1 MKLLREIRPGTAVVV
16 YGTLREMLRGNEDIL
31 FDSMSLV
38 TATQNQPFTPP
49 SNDTERD
56 QKLLEIQTKLQTA
69 QLHSNRGTASL
80 KFMRE
85 VARRTREQAGR
96 LPGNVVDGVINAIHF
111 DVPGKDA
118 TVELTSN
125 LNWQISWTIKHRA
138 LDDVEKISLDVFDA
152 EVKEIVP
159 GYVVEYANTAILAYR
174 QSMNATSAAL
184 LSIALEA
191 TLRDVL
197 SNRGYSYVAGALP
210 VDRFKY
216 TEADVSVGG
225 SAYSVTFRDPNL
237 KPPAEFLTSSGGQ
250 ASVEI
255 SLRRYLN
262 ARNDGR
268 IDLYVLAPPCLI
280 DHWSPSD
287 VEQPANL
294 KSIGGLGHALR
305 IAREVEKFLQ
315 PSKLPIELDDV
326 LLSVRNNLIHLSE
339 DTLDARLNLAG
350 EDNRPMTLRQFL
362 DDPWTMSSFVSTV
375 VRFINDSYVELKI
388 ATP

>member
-31 FDSMSLV
+31 FDSMSLA
-38 TATQNQPFTPP
+38 TATQNQPFAPP

-69 QLHSNRGTASL
+69 QLHSNRGTVSL

-159 GYVVEYANTAILAYR
+159 GYVVEYANTAILDYR

-197 SNRGYSYVAGALP
+197 STRGYSYVAGALP

-216 TEADVSVGG
+216 TEADVSVAGTT
-225 SAYSVTFRDPNL
+225 YSITFRDPNL
-237 KPPAEFLTSSGGQ
+237 KPPAEFHTSSGGQ
-250 ASVEI
+250 ASVQI

-268 IDLYVLAPPCLI
+268 VDLYVLAPPCLI

-294 KSIGGLGHALR
+294 KSIGGLGQALR
-305 IAREVEKFLQ
+305 IAREVEKFLR

-388 ATP
+388 AAP

>member
-31 FDSMSLV
+31 FDSMSLA
-38 TATQNQPFTPP
+38 TATQNQPFAPP
-49 SNDTERD
+49 ANDTERD

-159 GYVVEYANTAILAYR
+159 DYVVEYANTAILAYR

-216 TEADVSVGG
+216 TEADVSVAGTT
-225 SAYSVTFRDPNL
+225 YSITFRDPNL
-237 KPPAEFLTSSGGQ
+237 KPPTEFHTSSGGQ
-250 ASVEI
+250 ASVQI

-268 IDLYVLAPPCLI
+268 VDLYVLAPPCLI

-294 KSIGGLGHALR
+294 KSIGGLGQALR
-305 IAREVEKFLQ
+305 IARDVEKFLQ
-315 PSKLPIELDDV
+315 PSKLPLELDDV

-375 VRFINDSYVELKI
+375 VRFVNESYVELKI